1 MHKGRAQ
8 QMRKNHIKGFALATA
23 AVFGLLACGGSSS
36 STDTTAAPV
45 TTDAAAD
52 YSMLKV
58 AVVYIGV
65 PDDKGW
71 TFQHEQGIVALEAEL
86 GISVKRVTNVPEGDE
101 GEAIMEGLA
110 AEGYNLIFA
119 TSFGYGAPMARVA
132 AKHPEGCFEWATGA
146 KFLLTKDA
154 GGEYATFGD
163 VPANLGTYFGAAE
176 EARYL
181 SGIAAGKASK
191 TGKLGYVAAF
201 PIPEV
206 IRGINAFTLGAQ
218 SVNPAATVQVS
229 WTKTWFGPDTEK
241 QSAESLLA
249 AGADVLAMHQ
259 DTTAT
264 GLAAD
269 AKGAKWVGYNS
280 DVAEAAPNAWLT
292 APTWNWAPYYI
303 QTAKAVAGG
312 KCPADEYYGSMADG
326 MVTLASFGTSVD
338 ADTQKLIADKAAA
351 IIDGSFAPFQGPVV
365 DQDGKE
371 VVAAGTKPELLDLLG
386 MSYFVKGVIGS
397 PKG

>member
-1 MHKGRAQ
+1 
-8 QMRKNHIKGFALATA
+8 MRKTHIKGFALAAA
-23 AVFGLLACGGSSS
+23 AVFGLLACGSSS
-36 STDTTAAPV
+36 SSSDTTAAAAPV

-71 TFQHEQGIVALEAEL
+71 TYQHEQGILALEAEL
-86 GISVKRVTNVPEGDE
+86 GITVKRVTNVPEGDE

-132 AKHPEGCFEWATGA
+132 VKHPEGCFEWATGA

-154 GGEYATFGD
+154 GGEFATFGD

-191 TGKLGYVAAF
+191 SGKLGYVAAF

-241 QSAESLLA
+241 QAAESLLA

-269 AKGAKWVGYNS
+269 AKGAKWVGYSS
-280 DVAEAAPNAWLT
+280 DVSEAAPNAWLT
-292 APTWNWAPYYI
+292 APTWNWGPYYI
-303 QTAKAVAGG
+303 KTAKSVAGG
-312 KCPADEYYGSMADG
+312 TCPADEYYGSMADG
-326 MVTLASFGTSVD
+326 MVTLGSFGSSVD
-338 ADTQKLIADKAAA
+338 ADTQALIATKAAA
-351 IIDGSFAPFQGPVV
+351 IIDGSFAPFQGPVM

-371 VVAAGTKPELLDLLG
+371 VVAAGAKPELLDLLG

>member
-1 MHKGRAQ
+1 
-8 QMRKNHIKGFALATA
+8 MRKNHIKGFALATA

-58 AVVYIGV
+58 AVVYVGV

-71 TFQHEQGIVALEAEL
+71 TYQHEQGILALEAEL
-86 GISVKRVTNVPEGDE
+86 GITVKRVTNVPEGDE

-132 AKHPEGCFEWATGA
+132 VKHPEGCFEWATGA

-154 GGEYATFGD
+154 GGEFATFGD

-312 KCPADEYYGSMADG
+312 TCPADEYYGSMADG

-351 IIDGSFAPFQGPVV
+351 IIDGSFAPFQGPVM

-371 VVAAGTKPELLDLLG
+371 VVAAGAKPELLDLLG

>member
-1 MHKGRAQ
+1 
-8 QMRKNHIKGFALATA
+8 MRKNHIKGFALATA

-58 AVVYIGV
+58 AVVYVGV

-71 TFQHEQGIVALEAEL
+71 TYQHEQGILALEAEL
-86 GISVKRVTNVPEGDE
+86 GITVKRVTNVPEGDE

-371 VVAAGTKPELLDLLG
+371 VVAAGSKPALLDLLG